1 MFLPR
6 ELHGQRSLAGYSPG
20 GCKESDTPEG
30 PTHLTGEED
39 LGSRGIAGAPW
50 RECGWSQGPKE
61 VSERSKGTEGDG
73 EQAGPGGWSEVLEWT
88 ASFLSNPGL
97 WEGEGGVE
105 IHCLLAGE
113 AGFQSSLS
121 LLLAQPP
128 TGTENQVSTVMSGS
142 RGPRGLPRKGRG
154 SHPLGP
160 GPFTLQRVKGWS
172 QEAQIPRLDK
182 LAASGVF

>member
-1 MFLPR
+1 M
-6 ELHGQRSLAGYSPG
+6 
-20 GCKESDTPEG
+20 
-30 PTHLTGEED
+30 
-39 LGSRGIAGAPW
+39 
-50 RECGWSQGPKE
+50 
-61 VSERSKGTEGDG
+61 
-73 EQAGPGGWSEVLEWT
+73 
-88 ASFLSNPGL
+88 
-97 WEGEGGVE
+97 E

-142 RGPRGLPRKGRG
+142 QGPRGLPRKGRG

>member
-1 MFLPR
+1 MCDPL
-6 ELHGQRSLAGYSPG
+6 
-20 GCKESDTPEG
+20 
-30 PTHLTGEED
+30 
-39 LGSRGIAGAPW
+39 
-50 RECGWSQGPKE
+50 
-61 VSERSKGTEGDG
+61 
-73 EQAGPGGWSEVLEWT
+73 GPGIK
-88 ASFLSNPGL
+88 P
-97 WEGEGGVE
+97 
-105 IHCLLAGE
+105 CLLHWLVD
-113 AGFQSSLS
+113 SSPLSHQGSPWSVSVNGLNLVFLWPQVQRAQPSLLNSPFLACYAPDISHCSEFCAHFDSGPASIPLS

-142 RGPRGLPRKGRG
+142 QGPRGLPRKGRG